1 MLKNRAL
8 FIKRWR
14 GESYTSEIQYRH
26 RKDKK
31 REDKMNTK
39 IRVLE
44 SKLAVK
50 ISSNPDLAKEFGLV
64 MSINKESSEDE
75 NLDNRISF
83 LTSTEAYE

>member
-1 MLKNRAL
+1 
-8 FIKRWR
+8 
-14 GESYTSEIQYRH
+14 
-26 RKDKK
+26 
-31 REDKMNTK
+31 MNTK

-44 SKLAVK
+44 SKLVAK

-64 MSINKESSEDE
+64 MSIDKESSEDE

>member
-14 GESYTSEIQYRH
+14 GESCTSEIQYRH

-31 REDKMNTK
+31 REEKMNTK

-44 SKLAVK
+44 SKLVAK

-64 MSINKESSEDE
+64 MSIDKESSEDE